1 MTQLEYLLDTLEYY
15 SVNPKER
22 RSFILTEQGRPICK
36 YAPVKETSEGCAIG
50 RKLTGTTEQK
60 QAWDKSCA
68 SYMSI
73 VSTYLNP
80 INDIVDIRP
89 EWMKDMSPRFLQEL
103 QRFHDT
109 KLNWAS
115 VGLTREG
122 KYNLKSILEE
132 YAIPMG
138 PFEKYLSNNVNPVCL

>member
-15 SVNPKER
+15 SVDPEKR
-22 RSFILTEQGRPICK
+22 RSFILIEPGRQSCK

-50 RKLTGTTEQK
+50 RKLIGTTEQK
-60 QAWDKSCA
+60 QAWDKSYA
-68 SYMSI
+68 SYMGI
-73 VSTYLNP
+73 VGTYLGP
-80 INDIVDIRP
+80 INDVVDIRP
-89 EWMKDMSPRFLQEL
+89 EWMKDMSMNFLQEL
-103 QRFHDT
+103 QRFHDN
-109 KLNWAS
+109 KSNWAD

-132 YAIPMG
+132 YAIPVY